1 MASPPFSDMLES
13 DSLSVT
19 LGVSSSVM
27 VSAAPVTAKPPAW
40 LVLAAVPPTD
50 KRLSDSMASLSK
62 AVMVTVPA
70 LLRCPAGMVS
80 VVLADSR

>member
-1 MASPPFSDMLES
+1 MLDA
-13 DSLSVT
+13 DSVSVT

-27 VSAAPVTAKPPAW
+27 VSAAPVTGKPPAW
-40 LVLAAVPPTD
+40 LVLDAVPPTD
-50 KRLSDSMASLSK
+50 KRLSDSMALLST
-62 AVMVTVPA
+62 AVMVMIPA